1 MELINLADIVRLIW
15 KNRKLIISI
24 ALIAAIIAGIASFL
38 ITPYYKSSTTIYPG
52 KLSQAP
58 INETALR
65 RGNMMDFGS
74 TEEAEQTIEIL
85 SSTNLQER
93 IIEKF
98 HLYDHYQIKKN
109 EPLSRTLVLKEFQG
123 NIAFKRTKFNSIVIT
138 VLDKDPQIAANI
150 ANAIPV
156 ELDSVKYEMINTRAS
171 DLVKNLL
178 TQKEIQLQK
187 IDIIKKSMNQFKA
200 EGVMSQFERGYLLQA
215 YAESNPSERSRM
227 KSIIDL
233 NISKGEDFD
242 RTERELDYELD
253 NLYLLEKYITQA
265 KADVEVRFVQ
275 KFIVDSAIPAE
286 KKSSP
291 TKWLIVVVAMI
302 SSVLLCII
310 LLILR
315 TNWPEMKK
323 VYFSE

>member
-138 VLDKDPQIAANI
+138 VLDKIHK
-150 ANAIPV
+150 
-156 ELDSVKYEMINTRAS
+156 L
-171 DLVKNLL
+171 LL
-178 TQKEIQLQK
+178 T
-187 IDIIKKSMNQFKA
+187 
-200 EGVMSQFERGYLLQA
+200 
-215 YAESNPSERSRM
+215 
-227 KSIIDL
+227 
-233 NISKGEDFD
+233 
-242 RTERELDYELD
+242 
-253 NLYLLEKYITQA
+253 
-265 KADVEVRFVQ
+265 
-275 KFIVDSAIPAE
+275 
-286 KKSSP
+286 
-291 TKWLIVVVAMI
+291 
-302 SSVLLCII
+302 
-310 LLILR
+310 
-315 TNWPEMKK
+315 
-323 VYFSE
+323 

>member
-24 ALIAAIIAGIASFL
+24 ALIAAIIAGFASFL

>member
-24 ALIAAIIAGIASFL
+24 ALIAAIIAGFASFL

-291 TKWLIVVVAMI
+291 TKWLIVVVAMM

>member
-291 TKWLIVVVAMI
+291 TCRA
-302 SSVLLCII
+302 
-310 LLILR
+310 
-315 TNWPEMKK
+315 
-323 VYFSE
+323 

>member
-302 SSVLLCII
+302 SSVLL
-310 LLILR
+310 
-315 TNWPEMKK
+315 
-323 VYFSE
+323 